1 MSITQSKIAEL
12 AGVSKSTVSRI
23 LSGKKSSHKYKKE
36 TVDKVKDIAK
46 KYNYQPNLLARS
58 FFLQRTETLGLI
70 ITDITN
76 PFWATVSYT
85 IESIAQKY
93 NYNLIQCNTNDK
105 QENEIKYINLLL
117 NKKVDGLIICPVQ
130 KESNHFKELLEINYP
145 FVLIDRYF
153 ENLDTD
159 YVIADNINGTY
170 KAIKYL
176 ISIGHERIAYLGGLP
191 IASSNIDR
199 LKGYKKALED
209 SNIEIDESL
218 IYQKDFSQTTGY
230 YYVKLIYDNLSQ
242 KPTAIFSANNM
253 ITIGALMAL
262 NELSIKIPQDLS
274 FVMFDDMQ
282 DTMNLWKVPIT
293 TVRVSMEKLAE
304 ETFNVLY
311 KKLTKNQSDYKRHI
325 IIQPDL
331 ILRKSCK
338 SI

>member
-1 MSITQSKIAEL
+1 MTNKTSCPGKPELLKGQPIGMYHCEYCGAMVL
-12 AGVSKSTVSRI
+12 AGLPHPTDEQV
-23 LSGKKSSHKYKKE
+23 KE
-36 TVDKVKDIAK
+36 AGD
-46 KYNYQPNLLARS
+46 
-58 FFLQRTETLGLI
+58 
-70 ITDITN
+70 
-76 PFWATVSYT
+76 
-85 IESIAQKY
+85 
-93 NYNLIQCNTNDK
+93 
-105 QENEIKYINLLL
+105 
-117 NKKVDGLIICPVQ
+117 
-130 KESNHFKELLEINYP
+130 
-145 FVLIDRYF
+145 
-153 ENLDTD
+153 
-159 YVIADNINGTY
+159 

-199 LKGYKKALED
+199 LKGYKKGLED

-218 IYQKDFSQTTGY
+218 IFQKDFSQTTGY

-293 TVRVSMEKLAE
+293 TVRVPREKLAE
-304 ETFNVLY
+304 EAFNVLY